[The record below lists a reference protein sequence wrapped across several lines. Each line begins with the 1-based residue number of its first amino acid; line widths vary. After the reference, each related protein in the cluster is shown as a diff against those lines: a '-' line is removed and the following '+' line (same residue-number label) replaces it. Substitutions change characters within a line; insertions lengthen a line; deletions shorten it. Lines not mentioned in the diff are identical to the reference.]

1 MRTVRVYGMDPRARL
16 SPVRHQEVAKSTFC
30 GDAKGAKG
38 GVGGDLYEEMH
49 HDERPKAEHPPIC
62 LFRE

>member
-1 MRTVRVYGMDPRARL
+1 M
-16 SPVRHQEVAKSTFC
+16 RHQEVAKSTFC

-62 LFRE
+62 LF